1 MVPGK
6 ALLGR
11 MCLCRQTIRGQVKM
25 ALKGN
30 LRDFSTTQLLN
41 LIHLAR
47 KTGAL
52 TIQVPSGVTTLFFR
66 EGRLVHA
73 TTSGR
78 DGHLANV
85 LARAGKLTDEQAKII
100 RARSGAQTDKELGM
114 LLISAGHVTQKD
126 ILSSVRGDILDT
138 VYGLFTWS
146 DGLFHFEPNQLPS
159 DDTITVPTDLE
170 NIILE
175 GSRRVKEWER
185 LQDELPDLDMAL
197 KFTDRPQ
204 AQLRNINL
212 SVDEWRVISYINPRN
227 SIRQIGQRIGMD
239 EFQIRKIIYGLLQA
253 GLVEIL
259 EPEGKPT
266 RRPPSAAIE
275 TVIARPPAVK
285 RSVIRKLIDRIKR
298 L

>member
-1 MVPGK
+1 
-6 ALLGR
+6 
-11 MCLCRQTIRGQVKM
+11 M

-52 TIQVPSGVTTLFFR
+52 TIQVSSGVSTMFFR
-66 EGRLVHA
+66 EGKLIYA
-73 TTSGR
+73 TASGR
-78 DGHLANV
+78 DGHLASV
-85 LARAGKLTDEQAKII
+85 LARAGKLTDEQAQVV
-100 RARSGAQTDKELGM
+100 RSRSQTQSDKELGM
-114 LLISAGHVTQKD
+114 LLISAGHVTQPD
-126 ILSSVRGDILDT
+126 VVSSVRSDMLET

-159 DDTITVPTDLE
+159 DDAITVPIDLE

-175 GSRRVKEWER
+175 GSRRLREWER
-185 LQDELPDLDMAL
+185 LQDELPDLNVAL

-212 SVDEWRVISYINPRN
+212 NVDEWRVISYINPRN
-227 SIRQIGQRIGMD
+227 SIRQIAQRIGMD
-239 EFQIRKIIYGLLQA
+239 DFQIRRIIYGLLQA
-253 GLVEIL
+253 GLVEII
-259 EPEGKPT
+259 EPEGAPP
-266 RRPPSAAIE
+266 RPRPSTKME
-275 TVIARPPAVK
+275 KVIAHPPAVK
-285 RSVIRKLIDRIKR
+285 RSVIRRLIDRIKR

>member
-1 MVPGK
+1 
-6 ALLGR
+6 
-11 MCLCRQTIRGQVKM
+11 M

-41 LIHLAR
+41 LVHLAR

-52 TIQVPSGVTTLFFR
+52 TIQVPGGVTTLFFR
-66 EGRLVHA
+66 EGKLVQA
-73 TTSGR
+73 TSDGR
-78 DGHLANV
+78 DGHLSSI
-85 LARAGKLTDEQAKII
+85 LARAGKLTERQAEII
-100 RARSGAQTDKELGM
+100 REKSGTQTDKELGM
-114 LLISAGHVTQKD
+114 LLISAGYVSQKE
-126 ILSSVRGDILDT
+126 IVNSVRNEILDT
-138 VYGLFTWS
+138 ACALFSWS

-159 DDTITVPTDLE
+159 DAAIMVAIDLE

-185 LQDELPDLDMAL
+185 LQDELPDLGMAL

-204 AQLRNINL
+204 ARLRNINL

-227 SIRQIGQRIGMD
+227 SIEQIAQRIGMD
-239 EFQIRKIIYGLLQA
+239 DFQIRRIVYGLLQA
-253 GLVEIL
+253 GLVEMA
-259 EPEGKPT
+259 ESEVARMK
-266 RRPPSAAIE
+266 RPPLPGRE
-275 TVIARPPAVK
+275 TAVSRPPAVK

>member
-1 MVPGK
+1 
-6 ALLGR
+6 
-11 MCLCRQTIRGQVKM
+11 M

-30 LRDFSTTQLLN
+30 LKDFSTTQLLN

-66 EGRLVHA
+66 EGKLVY
-73 TTSGR
+73 TTMSGR
-78 DGHLANV
+78 DGHLASV
-85 LARAGKLTDEQAKII
+85 LARAGKLSEEHAKII
-100 RARSGAQTDKELGM
+100 RARAGTQSDKELGM
-114 LLISAGHVTQKD
+114 LLISAGQVTQPD
-126 ILSSVRGDILDT
+126 IVSSIRADILDT
-138 VYGLFTWS
+138 VYGLFTWT

-159 DDTITVPTDLE
+159 DDAITVSINLE

-185 LQDELPDLDMAL
+185 LQDELPDLGVAL
-197 KFTDRPQ
+197 RFTDRPQ

-227 SIRQIGQRIGMD
+227 SIKQIAQRIGMD
-239 EFQIRKIIYGLLQA
+239 DFQIRKIIYGLLQA
-253 GLVEIL
+253 GLVEVL
-259 EPEGKPT
+259 QPEGAPVV
-266 RRPPSAAIE
+266 RPASTAME
-275 TVIARPPAVK
+275 TVIGRPPAVK

>member
-1 MVPGK
+1 
-6 ALLGR
+6 
-11 MCLCRQTIRGQVKM
+11 M

-52 TIQVPSGVTTLFFR
+52 SLQVEPGVTTLYFR
-66 EGRLVHA
+66 EGKLVYTTA
-73 TTSGR
+73 TGQ
-78 DGHLANV
+78 DGHLASV
-85 LARAGKLTDEQAKII
+85 LARAGKLTEDQAKII
-100 RARSGAQTDKELGM
+100 RARSNVQTDKELAM
-114 LLISAGHVTQKD
+114 LLINAGHVTQQG
-126 ILSSVRGDILDT
+126 IVSSIRSDFLET

-146 DGLFHFEPNQLPS
+146 DGLFHFEPNQLPAE
-159 DDTITVPTDLE
+159 DVITVPIDLE

-197 KFTDRPQ
+197 RFTDRPQ

-227 SIRQIGQRIGMD
+227 SIKRIGQRIGMD
-239 EFQIRKIIYGLLQA
+239 DFQIRRIVYGLLQA
-253 GLVEIL
+253 GLVEIV
-259 EPEGKPT
+259 EPVGAPP
-266 RRPPSAAIE
+266 RHPPSKVVEQVVAH
-275 TVIARPPAVK
+275 PPAVK

>member
-1 MVPGK
+1 
-6 ALLGR
+6 
-11 MCLCRQTIRGQVKM
+11 M

-66 EGRLVHA
+66 EGKLVHA
-73 TTSGR
+73 STDGR
-78 DGHLANV
+78 DGHLATV
-85 LARAGKLTDEQAKII
+85 LARAGKLTDEQARII
-100 RARSGAQTDKELGM
+100 RSRSGNKSDKELGM
-114 LLISAGHVTQKD
+114 LLISAKHVSQDD
-126 ILSSVRGDILDT
+126 IVQSVRSDVLET

-146 DGLFHFEPNQLPS
+146 DGMFHFEPNQLPA
-159 DDTITVPTDLE
+159 DDAITVPIDLE

-185 LQDELPDLDMAL
+185 LQDELPDLNMAL

-227 SIRQIGQRIGMD
+227 SIKQIGQRIGMD
-239 EFQIRKIIYGLLQA
+239 DFQIRKIIYGLLQA
-253 GLVEIL
+253 GLVEML
-259 EPEGKPT
+259 TPEGVAVSKREPAT
-266 RRPPSAAIE
+266 KME

-285 RSVIRKLIDRIKR
+285 RSVIHKLIDRIKR

>member
-1 MVPGK
+1 
-6 ALLGR
+6 
-11 MCLCRQTIRGQVKM
+11 M

-52 TIQVPSGVTTLFFR
+52 TLQVQSGVTTLFFR
-66 EGRLVHA
+66 EGKLIHT
-73 TTSGR
+73 TTSDR
-78 DGHLANV
+78 DGHLASI
-85 LARAGKLTDEQAKII
+85 LARAGKLTEEQAKII
-100 RARSGAQTDKELGM
+100 RTRSKDQTDKELGM
-114 LLISAGHVTQKD
+114 LLISAGHVTQQD
-126 ILSSVRGDILDT
+126 IIGSVRGDSLET

-146 DGLFHFEPNQLPS
+146 DGLFHFEPNQLPAE
-159 DDTITVPTDLE
+159 DAITVPIDLE

-204 AQLRNINL
+204 AQLRKINL

-227 SIRQIGQRIGMD
+227 SIKRIAQRIGMD
-239 EFQIRKIIYGLLQA
+239 DFQIRKIVYGLLQA
-253 GLVEIL
+253 GLVEII
-259 EPEGKPT
+259 EPEGAPPRKAPT
-266 RRPPSAAIE
+266 QAMEKVVSH
-275 TVIARPPAVK
+275 PPAVK

>member
-1 MVPGK
+1 
-6 ALLGR
+6 
-11 MCLCRQTIRGQVKM
+11 M

-52 TIQVPSGVTTLFFR
+52 TIQVPPGVTSLFFR
-66 EGRLVHA
+66 EGKLIYA
-73 TTSGR
+73 KTSGR
-78 DGHLANV
+78 DGHLASV
-85 LARAGKLTDEQAKII
+85 LARAGMLTDEQSKII
-100 RARSGAQTDKELGM
+100 RSRSGTQADKELAM
-114 LLISAGHVTQKD
+114 LLISAGHVTQPD
-126 ILSSVRGDILDT
+126 VVDSIQGDILDM

-159 DDTITVPTDLE
+159 DGAITISIDLE

-175 GSRRVKEWER
+175 GSRRLKEWER

-227 SIRQIGQRIGMD
+227 SIKQIAQRIGMD
-239 EFQIRKIIYGLLQA
+239 DFQIRKILYGLLQA
-253 GLVEIL
+253 GLVEII
-259 EPEGKPT
+259 EPEDMLP
-266 RRPPSAAIE
+266 RQRPSTAME
-275 TVIARPPAVK
+275 KVISRPPAVK
-285 RSVIRKLIDRIKR
+285 RSVIRRLIDRIKR

>member
-1 MVPGK
+1 
-6 ALLGR
+6 
-11 MCLCRQTIRGQVKM
+11 M

-52 TIQVPSGVTTLFFR
+52 TIQVSSGVSTMFFR
-66 EGRLVHA
+66 EGKLIYA
-73 TTSGR
+73 TASGR
-78 DGHLANV
+78 DGHLASV

-100 RARSGAQTDKELGM
+100 RSRSGTQSDKELGM
-114 LLISAGHVTQKD
+114 LLISAGHVTQSD
-126 ILSSVRGDILDT
+126 VVNSVRSDMLEA

-159 DDTITVPTDLE
+159 DDAITVPIDLE

-175 GSRRVKEWER
+175 GSRRLKEWER
-185 LQDELPDLDMAL
+185 LQDELPDLDLAL

-212 SVDEWRVISYINPRN
+212 NVDEWRVISYINPRN
-227 SIRQIGQRIGMD
+227 SIRQIAQRIGMD
-239 EFQIRKIIYGLLQA
+239 DFQIRRIIYGLLQA
-253 GLVEIL
+253 GLVEII
-259 EPEGKPT
+259 EPEGAPPRPLPST
-266 RRPPSAAIE
+266 RME
-275 TVIARPPAVK
+275 KVIAHPPAVK
-285 RSVIRKLIDRIKR
+285 RSVIRRLIDRIKR

>member
-1 MVPGK
+1 
-6 ALLGR
+6 
-11 MCLCRQTIRGQVKM
+11 M

-30 LRDFSTTQLLN
+30 LKDFSTTQLLN

-66 EGRLVHA
+66 EGKLVHA

-78 DGHLANV
+78 DGHLASV
-85 LARAGKLTDEQAKII
+85 LARAGKLSEEHAKII
-100 RARSGAQTDKELGM
+100 RARAGMQSDKELGM
-114 LLISAGHVTQKD
+114 LLISAGQVTQPD
-126 ILSSVRGDILDT
+126 IVSSIRADMLDT
-138 VYGLFTWS
+138 VYGLFTWT

-159 DDTITVPTDLE
+159 DDAITVSINLE

-185 LQDELPDLDMAL
+185 LQDELPDLGVAL
-197 KFTDRPQ
+197 RFTDRPQ

-227 SIRQIGQRIGMD
+227 SIKQIAQRIGMD
-239 EFQIRKIIYGLLQA
+239 DFQIRKIIYGLLQA
-253 GLVEIL
+253 GLVEVL
-259 EPEGKPT
+259 EPEGAPVI
-266 RRPPSAAIE
+266 RPPSTAME
-275 TVIARPPAVK
+275 TVIGRPPAVK

>member
-1 MVPGK
+1 
-6 ALLGR
+6 
-11 MCLCRQTIRGQVKM
+11 M

-52 TIQVPSGVTTLFFR
+52 TIQVPAGVTTLFFR
-66 EGRLVHA
+66 EGKLVHA
-73 TTSGR
+73 TMSGR
-78 DGHLANV
+78 DGHLASV
-85 LARAGKLTDEQAKII
+85 LARAGKLTEEQAKII
-100 RARSGAQTDKELGM
+100 RTRSGNKADKELGM
-114 LLISAGHVTQKD
+114 LLISAGHVSQRD
-126 ILSSVRGDILDT
+126 IVNSIRSDVLET
-138 VYGLFTWS
+138 VYGLFTWA
-146 DGLFHFEPNQLPS
+146 DGMFHFEPNQLPP
-159 DDTITVPTDLE
+159 DDAISVPVDLE

-227 SIRQIGQRIGMD
+227 SIKQIAQRIGMD
-239 EFQIRKIIYGLLQA
+239 EFQIRKLIYGLLQA
-253 GLVEIL
+253 GLVEML
-259 EPEGKPT
+259 QPEGAPP
-266 RRPPSAAIE
+266 RRPPSPAME
-275 TVIARPPAVK
+275 TVISRPPAVK
-285 RSVIRKLIDRIKR
+285 RSVIHKLIDRIKR

>member
-1 MVPGK
+1 
-6 ALLGR
+6 
-11 MCLCRQTIRGQVKM
+11 M

-52 TIQVPSGVTTLFFR
+52 TIQVPPGVTALFFR
-66 EGRLVHA
+66 EGKLVHA
-73 TTSGR
+73 TTSGQ
-78 DGHLANV
+78 DGHLANI
-85 LARAGKLTDEQAKII
+85 LARAGKLTEEQAKII
-100 RARSGAQTDKELGM
+100 RTRAGDQTDKELGM
-114 LLISAGHVTQKD
+114 LLISAGYVTQRDIVNSIRND
-126 ILSSVRGDILDT
+126 ILET

-159 DDTITVPTDLE
+159 DDVIAVPIDLD

-175 GSRRVKEWER
+175 GSRRMKEWER
-185 LQDELPDLDMAL
+185 LQDELPDLNMAL

-227 SIRQIGQRIGMD
+227 SIKQIAQRIGMD
-239 EFQIRKIIYGLLQA
+239 DFQMRKLIFGLLQA
-253 GLVEIL
+253 GLVEMV
-259 EPEGKPT
+259 EPEGAPS
-266 RRPPSAAIE
+266 RRPPTAEVVS
-275 TVIARPPAVK
+275 RPPAVK
-285 RSVIRKLIDRIKR
+285 RSVIHKLINRIKR